1 MSKTVI
7 LEKRDGV
14 AVVTISRP
22 EALNALNSTVIAE
35 LEQVVTELEQDRG
48 ICAMILT
55 GEGRSFVA
63 GADIAEQYPLDLD
76 GGRRWG
82 QRGSAL
88 MRRIEKL
95 EFPTIAAV
103 NGFAL
108 GGASLPV
115 DGIREIEIEWIA
127 GEVEIECY
135 DGSEIVFSETSAEQ
149 LSERQTMRYLVKDGE
164 LEIRCCESKTVQ
176 LPEKTLTVQIP
187 ASLIADELE
196 ADVVSASLTAR
207 GVQAREI
214 KLESVSGNIC
224 ADGLT
229 AEKLQIDTVSGIA
242 EILRCDVARKLK
254 IDTVSG
260 NAAMQLAASATGF
273 TLKFD
278 TVSGSVHCDVPVT
291 TSRKSMVY
299 GDGSLEIEMESV
311 SGSFKIS

>member
-1 MSKTVI
+1 MKRLTLICLLLAVMLVLSGCAAIHITKEV
-7 LEKRDGV
+7 LETEEAREAIASGW
-14 AVVTISRP
+14 
-22 EALNALNSTVIAE
+22 EALTDGLNGGLHVGGDAGSE
-35 LEQVVTELEQDRG
+35 PTEEFGRDTGRG
-48 ICAMILT
+48 
-55 GEGRSFVA
+55 VK
-63 GADIAEQYPLDLD
+63 D
-76 GGRRWG
+76 
-82 QRGSAL
+82 
-88 MRRIEKL
+88 
-95 EFPTIAAV
+95 
-103 NGFAL
+103 GFAL

-214 KLESVSGNIC
+214 KLESISGNIC

>member
-1 MSKTVI
+1 MTDGLNGGLHVGGDAGSEPT
-7 LEKRDGV
+7 EEFGRDTGRGV
-14 AVVTISRP
+14 K
-22 EALNALNSTVIAE
+22 
-35 LEQVVTELEQDRG
+35 D
-48 ICAMILT
+48 
-55 GEGRSFVA
+55 
-63 GADIAEQYPLDLD
+63 
-76 GGRRWG
+76 
-82 QRGSAL
+82 
-88 MRRIEKL
+88 
-95 EFPTIAAV
+95 
-103 NGFAL
+103 GFAL

>member
-1 MSKTVI
+1 MKRLTLICLLLAVMLVLSGCAAIHITKEV
-7 LEKRDGV
+7 LETEEAREAIASGW
-14 AVVTISRP
+14 
-22 EALNALNSTVIAE
+22 EALTDGLNGGLHVGGDAGSE
-35 LEQVVTELEQDRG
+35 PTEEFGRDTGRG
-48 ICAMILT
+48 
-55 GEGRSFVA
+55 VK
-63 GADIAEQYPLDLD
+63 D
-76 GGRRWG
+76 
-82 QRGSAL
+82 
-88 MRRIEKL
+88 
-95 EFPTIAAV
+95 
-103 NGFAL
+103 GFAL

-273 TLKFD
+273 TLKFE

>member
-1 MSKTVI
+1 MKRLTLICLLLAAMLVLSGCAAIHITKEV
-7 LEKRDGV
+7 LETEEAREAIASGWETLTDGLNGGLHVGGDAGSEPTEEFGRDTGRGV
-14 AVVTISRP
+14 K
-22 EALNALNSTVIAE
+22 
-35 LEQVVTELEQDRG
+35 D
-48 ICAMILT
+48 
-55 GEGRSFVA
+55 
-63 GADIAEQYPLDLD
+63 
-76 GGRRWG
+76 
-82 QRGSAL
+82 
-88 MRRIEKL
+88 
-95 EFPTIAAV
+95 
-103 NGFAL
+103 GFAL
-108 GGASLPV
+108 GGASLPA

-135 DGSEIVFSETSAEQ
+135 NGSEIVFSETSAEQ

-291 TSRKSMVY
+291 TSRKPMVY

>member
-1 MSKTVI
+1 MKRWTLICLLLAVMLMLSGCAAIHITKEV
-7 LEKRDGV
+7 LETEEAREAIASGW
-14 AVVTISRP
+14 
-22 EALNALNSTVIAE
+22 EALTDGLNGGLHVGGDAGSE
-35 LEQVVTELEQDRG
+35 PTEEFGRDTGRG
-48 ICAMILT
+48 
-55 GEGRSFVA
+55 VK
-63 GADIAEQYPLDLD
+63 D
-76 GGRRWG
+76 
-82 QRGSAL
+82 
-88 MRRIEKL
+88 
-95 EFPTIAAV
+95 
-103 NGFAL
+103 GFAL

>member
-1 MSKTVI
+1 MKRLTLICLLLAVMLVLSGCAAIHITKEV
-7 LEKRDGV
+7 LETEEAREAIASGW
-14 AVVTISRP
+14 
-22 EALNALNSTVIAE
+22 EALTDGLNGGLHVGGDAGSE
-35 LEQVVTELEQDRG
+35 PTEEFGRDTGRG
-48 ICAMILT
+48 
-55 GEGRSFVA
+55 VK
-63 GADIAEQYPLDLD
+63 D
-76 GGRRWG
+76 
-82 QRGSAL
+82 
-88 MRRIEKL
+88 
-95 EFPTIAAV
+95 
-103 NGFAL
+103 GFAL

-187 ASLIADELE
+187 ASLIVDELE
-196 ADVVSASLTAR
+196 ADVVSASLTAC

-299 GDGSLEIEMESV
+299 GDGSLGIEMESV

>member
-1 MSKTVI
+1 MKRLTLICLLLAVMLVLSGCAAIHITKEV
-7 LEKRDGV
+7 LETEEAREAIASGW
-14 AVVTISRP
+14 
-22 EALNALNSTVIAE
+22 EALTDGLNGGLHVGGDAGSE
-35 LEQVVTELEQDRG
+35 PTEEFGRDTGRG
-48 ICAMILT
+48 
-55 GEGRSFVA
+55 VK
-63 GADIAEQYPLDLD
+63 D
-76 GGRRWG
+76 
-82 QRGSAL
+82 
-88 MRRIEKL
+88 
-95 EFPTIAAV
+95 
-103 NGFAL
+103 GFAL

-187 ASLIADELE
+187 ASLIADEME

-299 GDGSLEIEMESV
+299 GDGSLGIEMESV

>member
-1 MSKTVI
+1 MKRLTLICLLLAVMLVLSGCAAIHITKEV
-7 LEKRDGV
+7 LETEEAREAIASGW
-14 AVVTISRP
+14 
-22 EALNALNSTVIAE
+22 EALTDGLNGGLHVGGDAGSE
-35 LEQVVTELEQDRG
+35 PTEEFGRDTGRG
-48 ICAMILT
+48 
-55 GEGRSFVA
+55 VK
-63 GADIAEQYPLDLD
+63 D
-76 GGRRWG
+76 
-82 QRGSAL
+82 
-88 MRRIEKL
+88 
-95 EFPTIAAV
+95 
-103 NGFAL
+103 GFAL

-196 ADVVSASLTAR
+196 ADVVSASLMAR

>member
-1 MSKTVI
+1 MKRLTLICLLLAVMLVLSGCAAIHITKEV
-7 LEKRDGV
+7 LETEEAREAIASGWETLTDGLNGGLHVGGDAGSEPTEEFGRDTGRGV
-14 AVVTISRP
+14 K
-22 EALNALNSTVIAE
+22 
-35 LEQVVTELEQDRG
+35 D
-48 ICAMILT
+48 
-55 GEGRSFVA
+55 
-63 GADIAEQYPLDLD
+63 
-76 GGRRWG
+76 
-82 QRGSAL
+82 
-88 MRRIEKL
+88 
-95 EFPTIAAV
+95 
-103 NGFAL
+103 GFAL

-187 ASLIADELE
+187 ASLIVDELE
-196 ADVVSASLTAR
+196 ADVVSASLTAC

>member
-1 MSKTVI
+1 MKRLTLICLLLAVMLVLSGCAAIHITKEV
-7 LEKRDGV
+7 LETEEAREAIASGW
-14 AVVTISRP
+14 
-22 EALNALNSTVIAE
+22 EALTDGLNGGLHVGGDAGSE
-35 LEQVVTELEQDRG
+35 PTEEFGRDTGRG
-48 ICAMILT
+48 
-55 GEGRSFVA
+55 VK
-63 GADIAEQYPLDLD
+63 D
-76 GGRRWG
+76 
-82 QRGSAL
+82 
-88 MRRIEKL
+88 
-95 EFPTIAAV
+95 
-103 NGFAL
+103 GFAL

-260 NAAMQLAASATGF
+260 
-273 TLKFD
+273 
-278 TVSGSVHCDVPVT
+278 
-291 TSRKSMVY
+291 
-299 GDGSLEIEMESV
+299 
-311 SGSFKIS
+311 

>member
-1 MSKTVI
+1 MKRLTLICLLLAVMLVLSGCAAIHITKEV
-7 LEKRDGV
+7 LETEEAREAIASGW
-14 AVVTISRP
+14 
-22 EALNALNSTVIAE
+22 EALTDGLNGGLHVGGDAGSE
-35 LEQVVTELEQDRG
+35 PTEEFGRDTGRG
-48 ICAMILT
+48 
-55 GEGRSFVA
+55 VK
-63 GADIAEQYPLDLD
+63 D
-76 GGRRWG
+76 
-82 QRGSAL
+82 
-88 MRRIEKL
+88 
-95 EFPTIAAV
+95 
-103 NGFAL
+103 GFAL

-242 EILRCDVARKLK
+242 EILRCDVARKLE

-311 SGSFKIS
+311 SGRFKIS

>member
-1 MSKTVI
+1 MKRLTLICLLLAVMLVLSGCAAIHITKEV
-7 LEKRDGV
+7 LETEEAREAIASGW
-14 AVVTISRP
+14 
-22 EALNALNSTVIAE
+22 EALTDGLNGGLHVGGDAGSE
-35 LEQVVTELEQDRG
+35 PTEEFGRDTGRG
-48 ICAMILT
+48 
-55 GEGRSFVA
+55 VK
-63 GADIAEQYPLDLD
+63 D
-76 GGRRWG
+76 
-82 QRGSAL
+82 
-88 MRRIEKL
+88 
-95 EFPTIAAV
+95 
-103 NGFAL
+103 GFAL

-135 DGSEIVFSETSAEQ
+135 EGSEIVFSETSAEQ

>member
-1 MSKTVI
+1 MKRLTLICLLFAVMLVLSGCAAIHITKEV
-7 LEKRDGV
+7 LETEEAREAIASGW
-14 AVVTISRP
+14 
-22 EALNALNSTVIAE
+22 EALTDGLNGGLHVGGDAGSE
-35 LEQVVTELEQDRG
+35 PTEEFGRDTGRG
-48 ICAMILT
+48 
-55 GEGRSFVA
+55 VK
-63 GADIAEQYPLDLD
+63 D
-76 GGRRWG
+76 
-82 QRGSAL
+82 
-88 MRRIEKL
+88 
-95 EFPTIAAV
+95 
-103 NGFAL
+103 GFAL

-214 KLESVSGNIC
+214 KLESISGNIC

>member
-1 MSKTVI
+1 MKRLTLICLLLAVMLVLSGCAAIHITKEV
-7 LEKRDGV
+7 LETEEAREAIASGW
-14 AVVTISRP
+14 
-22 EALNALNSTVIAE
+22 EALTDGLNGGLHVGGDAGSE
-35 LEQVVTELEQDRG
+35 PTEEFGRDTGRG
-48 ICAMILT
+48 
-55 GEGRSFVA
+55 VK
-63 GADIAEQYPLDLD
+63 D
-76 GGRRWG
+76 
-82 QRGSAL
+82 
-88 MRRIEKL
+88 
-95 EFPTIAAV
+95 
-103 NGFAL
+103 GFAL

-224 ADGLT
+224 VDGLT

>member
-1 MSKTVI
+1 MKRLTLICLLLAAMLVLSGYAAIHITKEV
-7 LEKRDGV
+7 LETEEAREAIASGWETLTDGLNGGLHVGGDAGSEPTEEFGRDTGRGV
-14 AVVTISRP
+14 K
-22 EALNALNSTVIAE
+22 
-35 LEQVVTELEQDRG
+35 D
-48 ICAMILT
+48 
-55 GEGRSFVA
+55 
-63 GADIAEQYPLDLD
+63 
-76 GGRRWG
+76 
-82 QRGSAL
+82 
-88 MRRIEKL
+88 
-95 EFPTIAAV
+95 
-103 NGFAL
+103 GFAL

-187 ASLIADELE
+187 ASLIVDELE

-242 EILRCDVARKLK
+242 EILRCDVARKLE

>member
-1 MSKTVI
+1 MKRLTLICLLLAVMLVLSGCAAIHITKEV
-7 LEKRDGV
+7 LETEEAREAIASGW
-14 AVVTISRP
+14 
-22 EALNALNSTVIAE
+22 EALTDGLNGGLHVGGDAGSE
-35 LEQVVTELEQDRG
+35 PTEEFGRDTGRG
-48 ICAMILT
+48 
-55 GEGRSFVA
+55 VK
-63 GADIAEQYPLDLD
+63 D
-76 GGRRWG
+76 
-82 QRGSAL
+82 
-88 MRRIEKL
+88 
-95 EFPTIAAV
+95 
-103 NGFAL
+103 GFAL

-196 ADVVSASLTAR
+196 ADVVSASLTAC

>member
-1 MSKTVI
+1 MKRLTLICLLLAVMLVLSGCAAIHITKEV
-7 LEKRDGV
+7 LETEEAREAIASGW
-14 AVVTISRP
+14 
-22 EALNALNSTVIAE
+22 EALTDGLNGGLHVGGDAGSE
-35 LEQVVTELEQDRG
+35 PTEEFGRDTGRG
-48 ICAMILT
+48 
-55 GEGRSFVA
+55 VK
-63 GADIAEQYPLDLD
+63 D
-76 GGRRWG
+76 
-82 QRGSAL
+82 
-88 MRRIEKL
+88 
-95 EFPTIAAV
+95 
-103 NGFAL
+103 GFAL

-299 GDGSLEIEMESV
+299 GDGSLGIEMESV

>member
-1 MSKTVI
+1 MKRLTLICLLLAAMLVLSGCAAIHITKEV
-7 LEKRDGV
+7 LETEEAREAIASGWETLTDGLNGGLHVGGDAGSEPTEEFGRDTGRGV
-14 AVVTISRP
+14 K
-22 EALNALNSTVIAE
+22 
-35 LEQVVTELEQDRG
+35 D
-48 ICAMILT
+48 
-55 GEGRSFVA
+55 
-63 GADIAEQYPLDLD
+63 
-76 GGRRWG
+76 
-82 QRGSAL
+82 
-88 MRRIEKL
+88 
-95 EFPTIAAV
+95 
-103 NGFAL
+103 GFAL

-187 ASLIADELE
+187 ASLIVDELE
-196 ADVVSASLTAR
+196 ADVVSASLMAR

-242 EILRCDVARKLK
+242 EILRCDVARKLE

>member
-1 MSKTVI
+1 MKRLTLICLLLAVMLVLSGCAAIHITKEV
-7 LEKRDGV
+7 LETEEAREAIASGW
-14 AVVTISRP
+14 
-22 EALNALNSTVIAE
+22 EALTDGLNGGLHVGGDAGSE
-35 LEQVVTELEQDRG
+35 PTEEFGRDTGRG
-48 ICAMILT
+48 
-55 GEGRSFVA
+55 VK
-63 GADIAEQYPLDLD
+63 D
-76 GGRRWG
+76 
-82 QRGSAL
+82 
-88 MRRIEKL
+88 
-95 EFPTIAAV
+95 
-103 NGFAL
+103 GFAL

-299 GDGSLEIEMESV
+299 VDGSLEIEMESV

>member
-1 MSKTVI
+1 M
-7 LEKRDGV
+7 
-14 AVVTISRP
+14 
-22 EALNALNSTVIAE
+22 
-35 LEQVVTELEQDRG
+35 
-48 ICAMILT
+48 
-55 GEGRSFVA
+55 
-63 GADIAEQYPLDLD
+63 
-76 GGRRWG
+76 
-82 QRGSAL
+82 
-88 MRRIEKL
+88 
-95 EFPTIAAV
+95 
-103 NGFAL
+103 
-108 GGASLPV
+108 
-115 DGIREIEIEWIA
+115 
-127 GEVEIECY
+127 
-135 DGSEIVFSETSAEQ
+135 FSETSAEQ

-187 ASLIADELE
+187 ASLIVDELE

-242 EILRCDVARKLK
+242 EILRCDVARKLE

>member
-1 MSKTVI
+1 MKRLTLICLLLAVMLVLSGCAAIHITKEV
-7 LEKRDGV
+7 LETEEAREAIASGW
-14 AVVTISRP
+14 
-22 EALNALNSTVIAE
+22 EALTDGLNGGLHVGGDAGSE
-35 LEQVVTELEQDRG
+35 PTEEFGRDTGRG
-48 ICAMILT
+48 
-55 GEGRSFVA
+55 VK
-63 GADIAEQYPLDLD
+63 D
-76 GGRRWG
+76 
-82 QRGSAL
+82 
-88 MRRIEKL
+88 
-95 EFPTIAAV
+95 
-103 NGFAL
+103 GFAL

>member
-1 MSKTVI
+1 MKRLTLICLLLAVMLVLSGCAAIHITKEV
-7 LEKRDGV
+7 LETEEAREAIASGW
-14 AVVTISRP
+14 
-22 EALNALNSTVIAE
+22 EALTDGLNGGLHVGGDAGSE
-35 LEQVVTELEQDRG
+35 PTEEFGRDTGRG
-48 ICAMILT
+48 
-55 GEGRSFVA
+55 VK
-63 GADIAEQYPLDLD
+63 D
-76 GGRRWG
+76 
-82 QRGSAL
+82 
-88 MRRIEKL
+88 
-95 EFPTIAAV
+95 
-103 NGFAL
+103 GFAL

-196 ADVVSASLTAR
+196 ADVVSASLMAR

-299 GDGSLEIEMESV
+299 GDGSLGIEMESV

>member
-1 MSKTVI
+1 MKRLTLICLLLAVMLVLSGCAAIHITKEV
-7 LEKRDGV
+7 LETEEAREAIASGW
-14 AVVTISRP
+14 
-22 EALNALNSTVIAE
+22 EALTDGLNGGLHVGGDAGSE
-35 LEQVVTELEQDRG
+35 PTEEFGRDTGRG
-48 ICAMILT
+48 
-55 GEGRSFVA
+55 VK
-63 GADIAEQYPLDLD
+63 D
-76 GGRRWG
+76 
-82 QRGSAL
+82 
-88 MRRIEKL
+88 
-95 EFPTIAAV
+95 
-103 NGFAL
+103 GFAL

-260 NAAMQLAASATGF
+260 NAAMQLAASATCF

>member
-1 MSKTVI
+1 MKRLTLICLLLAAMLVLSGCAAIHITKEV
-7 LEKRDGV
+7 LETEEAREAIASGWETLTDGLNGGLHVGGDVGSEPTEGLGRDTGRGV
-14 AVVTISRP
+14 K
-22 EALNALNSTVIAE
+22 
-35 LEQVVTELEQDRG
+35 D
-48 ICAMILT
+48 
-55 GEGRSFVA
+55 
-63 GADIAEQYPLDLD
+63 
-76 GGRRWG
+76 
-82 QRGSAL
+82 
-88 MRRIEKL
+88 
-95 EFPTIAAV
+95 
-103 NGFAL
+103 GFAL
-108 GGASLPV
+108 GGASLPA

-135 DGSEIVFSETSAEQ
+135 DGNEIVFSETSAEQ

-242 EILRCDVARKLK
+242 EILRCDVARKLE

-311 SGSFKIS
+311 SGRFKIS

>member
-1 MSKTVI
+1 MKRLTLICLLLAAMLVLSGCAAIHITKEV
-7 LEKRDGV
+7 LETEEAREAIASGWETLTDGLNGGLHVGGDAGSEPTEEFGRDTGRGV
-14 AVVTISRP
+14 K
-22 EALNALNSTVIAE
+22 
-35 LEQVVTELEQDRG
+35 D
-48 ICAMILT
+48 
-55 GEGRSFVA
+55 
-63 GADIAEQYPLDLD
+63 
-76 GGRRWG
+76 
-82 QRGSAL
+82 
-88 MRRIEKL
+88 
-95 EFPTIAAV
+95 
-103 NGFAL
+103 GFAL
-108 GGASLPV
+108 GGASLPA

-187 ASLIADELE
+187 ASLIVDELE

>member
-1 MSKTVI
+1 MKRLTLICLLLAVMLVLSGCAAIHITKEV
-7 LEKRDGV
+7 LETEEAREAIASGW
-14 AVVTISRP
+14 
-22 EALNALNSTVIAE
+22 EALTDGLNGGLHVGGDAGSE
-35 LEQVVTELEQDRG
+35 PTEEFGRDTGRG
-48 ICAMILT
+48 
-55 GEGRSFVA
+55 VK
-63 GADIAEQYPLDLD
+63 D
-76 GGRRWG
+76 
-82 QRGSAL
+82 
-88 MRRIEKL
+88 
-95 EFPTIAAV
+95 
-103 NGFAL
+103 GFAL

-299 GDGSLEIEMESV
+299 GDGSLEIEM
-311 SGSFKIS
+311 

>member
-1 MSKTVI
+1 MKRLTLICLLLAAMLVLSGCAAIHITKEV
-7 LEKRDGV
+7 LETEEAREAIASGWETLTDGLNGGLHVGGDAGSEPTEEFGRDTGRGV
-14 AVVTISRP
+14 K
-22 EALNALNSTVIAE
+22 
-35 LEQVVTELEQDRG
+35 D
-48 ICAMILT
+48 
-55 GEGRSFVA
+55 
-63 GADIAEQYPLDLD
+63 
-76 GGRRWG
+76 
-82 QRGSAL
+82 
-88 MRRIEKL
+88 
-95 EFPTIAAV
+95 
-103 NGFAL
+103 GFAL
-108 GGASLPV
+108 GGASLPA

-187 ASLIADELE
+187 ASLIVDELE

-242 EILRCDVARKLK
+242 EILRCDVARKLE

>member
-1 MSKTVI
+1 MKRLTLICLLLAVMLVLSGCAAIHITKEV
-7 LEKRDGV
+7 LETEEAREAIASGW
-14 AVVTISRP
+14 
-22 EALNALNSTVIAE
+22 EALTDGLNGGLHVGGDAGSE
-35 LEQVVTELEQDRG
+35 PTEEFGRDTGRG
-48 ICAMILT
+48 
-55 GEGRSFVA
+55 VK
-63 GADIAEQYPLDLD
+63 D
-76 GGRRWG
+76 
-82 QRGSAL
+82 
-88 MRRIEKL
+88 
-95 EFPTIAAV
+95 
-103 NGFAL
+103 GFAL

-187 ASLIADELE
+187 ASLIVDELE
-196 ADVVSASLTAR
+196 ADVVSASLTAC

-214 KLESVSGNIC
+214 KLESISGNIC

>member
-1 MSKTVI
+1 MKRLTLICLLLAVMLVLSGCAAIHITKEV
-7 LEKRDGV
+7 LETEEAREAIASGW
-14 AVVTISRP
+14 
-22 EALNALNSTVIAE
+22 EALTDGLNGGLHVGGDAGSE
-35 LEQVVTELEQDRG
+35 PTEEFGRDTGRG
-48 ICAMILT
+48 
-55 GEGRSFVA
+55 VK
-63 GADIAEQYPLDLD
+63 D
-76 GGRRWG
+76 
-82 QRGSAL
+82 
-88 MRRIEKL
+88 
-95 EFPTIAAV
+95 
-103 NGFAL
+103 GFAL

-187 ASLIADELE
+187 ASLIVDELE

-299 GDGSLEIEMESV
+299 GDGSLGIEMESV

>member
-1 MSKTVI
+1 MKRLTLICLLFAVMLVLSGCAAIHITKEV
-7 LEKRDGV
+7 LETEEARDAIASGWETLTDGLNGGLHVGGDAGSEPTEEFGRDTGRGV
-14 AVVTISRP
+14 K
-22 EALNALNSTVIAE
+22 
-35 LEQVVTELEQDRG
+35 D
-48 ICAMILT
+48 
-55 GEGRSFVA
+55 
-63 GADIAEQYPLDLD
+63 
-76 GGRRWG
+76 
-82 QRGSAL
+82 
-88 MRRIEKL
+88 
-95 EFPTIAAV
+95 
-103 NGFAL
+103 GFAL

-187 ASLIADELE
+187 ASLIVDELE
-196 ADVVSASLTAR
+196 ADVVSASLTAC

-214 KLESVSGNIC
+214 KLESISGNIC

>member
-1 MSKTVI
+1 MKRLTLICLLLAVMLVLSGCAAIHITKEV
-7 LEKRDGV
+7 LETEEAREAIASGW
-14 AVVTISRP
+14 
-22 EALNALNSTVIAE
+22 EALTDGLNGGLHVGGDAGSE
-35 LEQVVTELEQDRG
+35 PTEEFGRDTGRG
-48 ICAMILT
+48 
-55 GEGRSFVA
+55 VK
-63 GADIAEQYPLDLD
+63 D
-76 GGRRWG
+76 
-82 QRGSAL
+82 
-88 MRRIEKL
+88 
-95 EFPTIAAV
+95 
-103 NGFAL
+103 GFAL

-187 ASLIADELE
+187 ASLIVDELE
-196 ADVVSASLTAR
+196 ADVVSASLTAC

>member
-1 MSKTVI
+1 MKRLTLICLLLAVMLVLSGCAAIHITKEV
-7 LEKRDGV
+7 LETEEAREAIASGW
-14 AVVTISRP
+14 
-22 EALNALNSTVIAE
+22 EALTDGLNGGLHVGGDAGSE
-35 LEQVVTELEQDRG
+35 PTEEFGRDTGRG
-48 ICAMILT
+48 
-55 GEGRSFVA
+55 VK
-63 GADIAEQYPLDLD
+63 D
-76 GGRRWG
+76 
-82 QRGSAL
+82 
-88 MRRIEKL
+88 
-95 EFPTIAAV
+95 
-103 NGFAL
+103 GFAL

-299 GDGSLEIEMESV
+299 GDGSLEIEMKSV

>member
-1 MSKTVI
+1 MKRLTLICLLFAVMLVLSGCAAIHITKEV
-7 LEKRDGV
+7 LETEEAREAIASGW
-14 AVVTISRP
+14 
-22 EALNALNSTVIAE
+22 EALTDGLNGGLHVGGDAGSE
-35 LEQVVTELEQDRG
+35 PTEEFGRDTGRG
-48 ICAMILT
+48 
-55 GEGRSFVA
+55 VK
-63 GADIAEQYPLDLD
+63 D
-76 GGRRWG
+76 
-82 QRGSAL
+82 
-88 MRRIEKL
+88 
-95 EFPTIAAV
+95 
-103 NGFAL
+103 GFAL